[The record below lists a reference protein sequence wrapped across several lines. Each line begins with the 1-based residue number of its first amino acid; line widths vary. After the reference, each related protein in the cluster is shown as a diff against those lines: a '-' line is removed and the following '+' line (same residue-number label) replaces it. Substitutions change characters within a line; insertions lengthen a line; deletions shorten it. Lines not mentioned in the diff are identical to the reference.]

1 MYGLIRLHKAYTAGT
16 IRSRVVN
23 TVHDS
28 IWAYVPVDNFDYEI
42 AEMTRL
48 LRITPEKVFKLPF
61 EIDAKVMVQ
70 SA

>member
-1 MYGLIRLHKAYTAGT
+1 MYGLIRLHKAAAAGT

-28 IWAYVPVDNFDYEI
+28 IWAYVPVEHFDEEI

-48 LRITPEKVFKLPF
+48 LRLTPEKVFKLPF
-61 EIDAKVMVQ
+61 EVDAKVMVQ
-70 SA
+70 